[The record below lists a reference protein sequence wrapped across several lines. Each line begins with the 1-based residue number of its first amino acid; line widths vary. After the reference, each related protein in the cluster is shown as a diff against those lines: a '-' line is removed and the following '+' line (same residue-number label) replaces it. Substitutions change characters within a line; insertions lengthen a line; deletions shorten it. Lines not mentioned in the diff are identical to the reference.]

1 MHAGFSG
8 HAMLLSVAAVRARN
22 ANFSLSVKLQMS
34 RLTDNCPLDFTV
46 FVADIGFL
54 DGDFVADIGFLDGDF
69 VGEISNS
76 VGRELALGV
85 WEGEVD
91 G

>member
-54 DGDFVADIGFLDGDF
+54 DGDFV
-69 VGEISNS
+69 GEISNS

>member
-1 MHAGFSG
+1 VHAGFSG

-22 ANFSLSVKLQMS
+22 ANFPLSVKLQMS

-46 FVADIGFL
+46 
-54 DGDFVADIGFLDGDF
+54 FVADIGFLDGDF

>member
-1 MHAGFSG
+1 
-8 HAMLLSVAAVRARN
+8 MLLSVAAVRARN
-22 ANFSLSVKLQMS
+22 ANLSLSVKLQMS

-54 DGDFVADIGFLDGDF
+54 DGDFVGEIDIGFLDGDF